1 MKFGRTYIVSVWL
14 MASILTSC
22 KNPIGGNNAEASAKL
37 KIAQVHD
44 FILYADEVAKVL
56 PEKLSPSDSTKFLK
70 TYVDNWAREK
80 ILLHKASQGEDAS
93 NETIEQQVEEY
104 RKSLILYNFERTVV
118 LRMLDTIVT
127 DDAIQ
132 EYYDNNQA
140 NFQLKENITRCIYAR
155 FPRSVKNLNKF
166 KQLLMSNDETARQQV
181 DNFCFQHATDYFLND
196 DVWMPFTDIMMRTGI
211 KTYNQEQFLQYTKV
225 TDIPDSNSNMVVK
238 FFDFKIKE
246 SMSPLS
252 FETENIKNLILN
264 KRKNEVLEKWR
275 QSTYNNALKNNEVQL
290 FFK

>member
-1 MKFGRTYIVSVWL
+1 MKN
-14 MASILTSC
+14 ILIACLAISMLASC
-22 KNPIGGNNAEASAKL
+22 KNPFSLNETESTSKI

-44 FILYADEVAKVL
+44 FALYTDEILKVL
-56 PEKLSPSDSTKFLK
+56 PEKLSPADSIKFLK
-70 TYVDNWAREK
+70 AYVDNWTREK
-80 ILLHKASQGEDAS
+80 VLLHKASQGEDAS
-93 NETIEQQVEEY
+93 NETIEKQVEEY
-104 RKSLILYNFERTVV
+104 RKSLILYNYERTVV

-140 NFQLKENITRCIYAR
+140 NFQLKENITRCLYAR
-155 FPRSVKNLNKF
+155 FPRNVKNLQKF
-166 KQLLMSNDETARQQV
+166 KQWLMSNDENSRQQV

-225 TDIPDSNSNMVVK
+225 IDIPDSNSNMVVK

-252 FETENIKNLILN
+252 FETENIKTL
-264 KRKNEVLEKWR
+264 
-275 QSTYNNALKNNEVQL
+275 S
-290 FFK
+290 